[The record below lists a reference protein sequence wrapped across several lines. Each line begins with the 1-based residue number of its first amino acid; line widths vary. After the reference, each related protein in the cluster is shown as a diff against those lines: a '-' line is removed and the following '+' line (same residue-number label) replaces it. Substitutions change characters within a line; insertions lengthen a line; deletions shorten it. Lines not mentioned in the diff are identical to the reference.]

1 MPVLLQTSAN
11 THDNST
17 TPLFFNF
24 SHTAPNP
31 NGEPNLQQEF
41 IDLWRKLYYTREEFL
56 SVLTTIEGSPPVQLS
71 ISNMIMHAGPMGQAV
86 MLTLLLFSI
95 ASWSIIIMKVRLFK
109 KAMND
114 SDVFLESFWSS
125 KTLNDANDAAENH
138 LLSPEAAIFQA
149 GFAELQKINKIRNR
163 GDEPGANEPLEM
175 QLATM
180 DNLKRS
186 IRKAESQE
194 MAELG
199 RSLSFL
205 ATTGS
210 ATPFIGLFGTVWGI
224 MSSFHDIGLRG
235 SASLAVVAPGIS
247 EALVATAAG
256 LAVAIPAVIAYNY
269 FANQLGDIEN
279 EMHNFATDFLNL
291 VERDLLSRV

>member
-1 MPVLLQTSAN
+1 
-11 THDNST
+11 
-17 TPLFFNF
+17 
-24 SHTAPNP
+24 
-31 NGEPNLQQEF
+31 
-41 IDLWRKLYYTREEFL
+41 
-56 SVLTTIEGSPPVQLS
+56 
-71 ISNMIMHAGPMGQAV
+71 MIMHAGPMGQMV

-95 ASWSIIIMKVRLFK
+95 ASWSIIFMKVRLFK
-109 KAMND
+109 KAVKD
-114 SDVFLESFWSS
+114 SDAFLESFWASQ
-125 KTLNDANDAAENH
+125 TLNDANDAAENH
-138 LLSPEAAIFQA
+138 VLSPEAAVFQA

-163 GDEPGANEPLEM
+163 PEDSTASEPLEM

-180 DNLKRS
+180 DNLKRAV
-186 IRKAESQE
+186 RKAESQE

-199 RSLSFL
+199 RSLAFL

-224 MSSFHDIGLRG
+224 MSSFHNIGMRG

-256 LAVAIPAVIAYNY
+256 LAVAIPAVIAYNF
-269 FANQLGDIEN
+269 FANQLDDIEN
-279 EMHNFATDFLNL
+279 EMHNFTTDFLNL